1 MADEKMDKK
10 GLVYL
15 NDVVISAN
23 VYVLTLVNL
32 LLTCNLIVYIQN
44 ALMMY
49 LLKSSNFHSLAISYR
64 GCVST
69 GATGVMAPVNFEK
82 AYLALVKF

>member
-32 LLTCNLIVYIQN
+32 LLTCNLIVQ
-44 ALMMY
+44 
-49 LLKSSNFHSLAISYR
+49 LLLEFR
-64 GCVST
+64 G
-69 GATGVMAPVNFEK
+69 FEFREIGIF
-82 AYLALVKF
+82 AVYE